1 MAQTHQFCTFYL
13 DKLMFG
19 VELEKVQEVIRYLE
33 ITEIPLAPRVVS
45 GLMNLRG
52 QIVTGIDLRRRLDL
66 ADRPEETHPM
76 NVVIR
81 SADGA
86 VSLLVDEIGD
96 VVEVTEESF
105 ERPPETLQGKVRDV
119 ILGVHKLDKQLMHV
133 LNTEKACETCERARV
148 RAGGSQSRLSLEA
161 VMFRRDSPSFSGGMM
176 VKIPRTLRQIPR
188 KMKIT
193 C

>member
-1 MAQTHQFCTFYL
+1 MAQTQQFCTFYL

-19 VELEKVQEVIRYLE
+19 VDLEKVQEIIRYLE
-33 ITEIPLAPRVVS
+33 ITEIPLAPRVVG

-52 QIVTGIDLRRRLDL
+52 QIVTGIDLRRRLEL
-66 ADRPEETHPM
+66 ADRPDGSAPM

-105 ERPPETLQGKVRDV
+105 ERPPETLRGKVREV
-119 ILGVHKLDKQLMHV
+119 ILGVHKLEKQLMHV
-133 LNTEKACETCERARV
+133 LNTEKACETAESVATSTGHLV
-148 RAGGSQSRLSLEA
+148 H
-161 VMFRRDSPSFSGGMM
+161 D
-176 VKIPRTLRQIPR
+176 
-188 KMKIT
+188 
-193 C
+193 

>member
-1 MAQTHQFCTFYL
+1 MAHTQQFCTFYL

-19 VELEKVQEVIRYLE
+19 VELEKVQEVIRFLE

-66 ADRPEETHPM
+66 ADRPEKTQPM

-105 ERPPETLQGKVRDV
+105 ERPPETLQGKVREV
-119 ILGVHKLDKQLMHV
+119 LLGVHKLENQLMHV
-133 LNTEKACETCERARV
+133 LNTEKACETAD
-148 RAGGSQSRLSLEA
+148 A
-161 VMFRRDSPSFSGGMM
+161 VASGTM
-176 VKIPRTLRQIPR
+176 P
-188 KMKIT
+188 
-193 C
+193 

>member
-19 VELEKVQEVIRYLE
+19 VELEKVQEVIRFLE
-33 ITEIPLAPRVVS
+33 ITGIPMAPRVVS

-52 QIVTGIDLRRRLDL
+52 QIVTGLDLRRRLDMS
-66 ADRPEETHPM
+66 DRPEEMQPM

-96 VVEVTEESF
+96 VVEVTDESF
-105 ERPPETLQGKVRDV
+105 ERPPETLQGKVREV
-119 ILGVHKLDKQLMHV
+119 ILGVHKLEKQLMHV
-133 LNTEKACETCERARV
+133 LNTEKACET
-148 RAGGSQSRLSLEA
+148 A
-161 VMFRRDSPSFSGGMM
+161 VTVESGAM
-176 VKIPRTLRQIPR
+176 R
-188 KMKIT
+188 
-193 C
+193 

>member
-66 ADRPEETHPM
+66 ADRTDGAAPM

-86 VSLLVDEIGD
+86 VSLLVDYIGD
-96 VVEVTEESF
+96 VVEVTDESF

-119 ILGVHKLDKQLMHV
+119 ILGVHKLEKQLMHV
-133 LNTEKACETCERARV
+133 LNTERACETAETAASSPER
-148 RAGGSQSRLSLEA
+148 
-161 VMFRRDSPSFSGGMM
+161 
-176 VKIPRTLRQIPR
+176 
-188 KMKIT
+188 
-193 C
+193 